1 MENFDSLRFSLV
13 SLPIFLIYSPW
24 LLEAS
29 TVSSKE
35 VFQMSKYLSTAL
47 CFLLLLSVPGTCF
60 CAKIFP
66 YEYEI
71 ETLDNGLTV
80 VSIPLDNPHII
91 SYYTIVRSGSRN
103 EIEPGKSGFAH
114 FFEHMMFKGTKNVP
128 TEAYNDFLT
137 DLGAGTNGYTT
148 DDYTCYF
155 VVFAGRENLESVI
168 RVESDRFLNLFYN
181 EEMLKTE
188 ASVIEGEYYT
198 SVSSPSRRILET
210 LRETA
215 FVKHSYKHSTLGY
228 LDDIL
233 DMPNQ
238 FGYSQL
244 YKKRFYAPDN
254 TVLLVAGDFDHGQ
267 LMDFV
272 KKYYSPWEK
281 SGYSLVTLIEPPQTE
296 QKRAHFDFPS
306 STLPQLAIGF
316 HGPAYSDEQ
325 IDMAAMDLLSAVAFS
340 SSSDFFQRM
349 VIEEQVCQS
358 FATGF
363 SDHRDPYLLIFLATL
378 RQEKDLSYVE
388 QEIFKE
394 LERLKN
400 DPIDADALQ
409 RVKSNQK
416 YSFANSLGTTDG
428 IAGTLAHFI
437 NLTGDPGTV
446 NQLFDLYAKIT
457 PEDIQEMTKKYFEKN
472 NSTVVTLTGG
482 GTK

>member
-1 MENFDSLRFSLV
+1 ML
-13 SLPIFLIYSPW
+13 
-24 LLEAS
+24 
-29 TVSSKE
+29 
-35 VFQMSKYLSTAL
+35 KYLSIAL
-47 CFLLLLSVPGTCF
+47 CLLLLLSVPSALQS
-60 CAKIFP
+60 AKIFP
-66 YEYEI
+66 YDYKI

-91 SYYTIVRSGSRN
+91 SFYTIIRSGSRN

-128 TEAYNDFLT
+128 TKAYNDFLT
-137 DLGAGTNGYTT
+137 ELGAGTNGYTT

-155 VVFAGRENLESVI
+155 VVFAGRENLESVVRI
-168 RVESDRFLNLFYN
+168 EADRFLNLYYN

-188 ASVIEGEYYT
+188 APVIEGEYYA
-198 SVSSPSRRILET
+198 SVSNPSRRIYET
-210 LRETA
+210 LRDTA
-215 FVKHSYKHSTLGY
+215 YEEHSYKHSTLGY
-228 LDDIL
+228 LQDIL

-238 FGYSQL
+238 FEYSQL

-254 TVLLVAGDFDHGQ
+254 SVLLVAGDFDHDQ
-267 LMDFV
+267 LMELV
-272 KKYYSPWEK
+272 RKHYGPWEK
-281 SGYSLVTLIEPPQTE
+281 SGHSLVTPEEPPQKT

-306 STLPQLAIGF
+306 PTLPQLAIGF

-325 IDMAAMDLLSAVAFS
+325 IDMPAMDLLSSVAFS
-340 SSSDFFQRM
+340 RSSDFFQRL

-358 FATGF
+358 FSASF
-363 SDHRDPYLLIFLATL
+363 SDHRDPYLLTFNATL
-378 RQEKDLSYVE
+378 KQEKDLPYVE

-400 DPIDADALQ
+400 ELVDAEALQ

-416 YSFANSLGTTDG
+416 YSFANALGTTDG
-428 IAGTLAHFI
+428 IAGSLAHFI

-446 NQLFDLYAKIT
+446 NKLYDLYEKIT
-457 PEDIQEMTKKYFEKN
+457 PEDIQEMTKKYFTKT

-482 GTK
+482 RTK